1 MTITRHQTN
10 SRMSK
15 IVIHNETIYLS
26 GQVAKDRDADIA
38 TQTQQVLDKIEALLI
53 EAGSNKNKILSAQI
67 WLSNIAN
74 FSAMNVVWDQWIDED
89 NQPARATIEARL
101 ASPELLVEVG
111 IIAAL

>member
-74 FSAMNVVWDQWIDED
+74 FGAMNVVWDQWIDEG

>member
-26 GQVAKDRDADIA
+26 GQVAQERDSDIT
-38 TQTQQVLDKIEALLI
+38 TQTQQVFDKIEALLI

-74 FSAMNVVWDQWIDED
+74 FAAMNEVWDKWIDEG

-101 ASPELLVEVG
+101 ASPELLVEIG
-111 IIAAL
+111 IIAAQ